1 MCTLWRHASNLVPHD
16 CLAHQPISPCLQLKK
31 LLNQLPAA
39 EDRTE
44 AEQDFFRQ
52 LRAEVRAVNQCV
64 LPAGPL
70 LSARSHPARL
80 GRPPP

>member
-1 MCTLWRHASNLVPHD
+1 MHTKPSN
-16 CLAHQPISPCLQLKK
+16 ICLQLKK

-52 LRAEVRAVNQCV
+52 LRAEVRAVNQCAFPRTPCCRLHV
-64 LPAGPL
+64 LPDL
-70 LSARSHPARL
+70 K
-80 GRPPP
+80 